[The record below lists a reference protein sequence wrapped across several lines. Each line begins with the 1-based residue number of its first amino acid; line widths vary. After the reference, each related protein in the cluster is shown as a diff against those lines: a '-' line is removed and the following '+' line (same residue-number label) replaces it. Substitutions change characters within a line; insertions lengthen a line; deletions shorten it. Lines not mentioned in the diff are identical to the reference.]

1 MFFKLYKWCQIAQS
15 NTYSFLVLLILLD
28 FFALAYFFRNLFNF
42 LIRNFCPRNFVLRI
56 LYLHH
61 ICPASKTTFSACLT
75 SLITLRKKCPYSEF
89 LWFVF
94 SCIRTEYGKIRSI
107 SPYSVRMRENA
118 DQNNSKYGHFSRR
131 VNPKKDNINS

>member
-15 NTYSFLVLLILLD
+15 NTYSFWSFSYCLISLLWRT
-28 FFALAYFFRNLFNF
+28 FFRNLFNF
-42 LIRNFCPRNFVLRI
+42 LIRNHCPRNFVLRI

-75 SLITLRKKCPYSEF
+75 SLTTLRKKCPYSEL

-131 VNPKKDNINS
+131 VNPKNDNINS